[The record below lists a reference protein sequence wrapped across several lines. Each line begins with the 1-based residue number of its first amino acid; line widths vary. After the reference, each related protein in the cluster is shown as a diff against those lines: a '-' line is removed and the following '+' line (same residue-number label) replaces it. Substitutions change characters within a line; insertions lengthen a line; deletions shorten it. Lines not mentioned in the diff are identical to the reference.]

1 LADPPFVEMEVTRNN
16 GRNRQA
22 RVWQNEPAR
31 KRLENWHRHFRGR
44 VEAPVVSEFVNTSFG
59 RSHLLVSGLE
69 SSPPLVCLHAM
80 RTSSSH
86 LLSEIQPL
94 AAHFRLIAPDLPGQS
109 VMGPEVRASLSDNSL
124 ADWLIEILDHL
135 RIPSAPVLGI
145 SWGGFVARLA
155 ASACPDRFSSLI
167 LIVPAG
173 IVNGSHWRGLAQ
185 MALPMLRYRLRP
197 SEANLKRLLQP
208 IITEW
213 DEDWANYIG
222 DTTRDMK
229 LDPRIPPLAADD
241 DLRRLRV
248 RTLVIAADEDI
259 SFPGGPMVDRVQ
271 SLIPNAETELLRH
284 CKHCPPT
291 NPEFRS
297 WLGERVRL
305 FLSQET
311 GIGLDSDTAP
321 N

>member
-1 LADPPFVEMEVTRNN
+1 
-16 GRNRQA
+16 
-22 RVWQNEPAR
+22 
-31 KRLENWHRHFRGR
+31 
-44 VEAPVVSEFVNTSFG
+44 
-59 RSHLLVSGLE
+59 
-69 SSPPLVCLHAM
+69 
-80 RTSSSH
+80 
-86 LLSEIQPL
+86 
-94 AAHFRLIAPDLPGQS
+94 
-109 VMGPEVRASLSDNSL
+109 
-124 ADWLIEILDHL
+124 
-135 RIPSAPVLGI
+135 
-145 SWGGFVARLA
+145 
-155 ASACPDRFSSLI
+155 
-167 LIVPAG
+167 
-173 IVNGSHWRGLAQ
+173 

-222 DTTRDMK
+222 DTTRDIK

-271 SLIPNAETELLRH
+271 SLIPNAETELLRQ

-291 NPEFRS
+291 TPEFRS

-305 FLSQET
+305 FLSQEI
-311 GIGLDSDTAP
+311 GIGIDSDTAP
-321 N
+321 S